1 MIRHSCW
8 LVTDVPVC
16 LALSTHESRG
26 SWLMRSWLCLCD
38 HESRGSWLMRS
49 WLCLCDHESRG
60 SWLMRSWLCLCDH
73 EVVSH
78 DSWGHVS
85 QYSWESWVMTH
96 EIMTVSLWSWES
108 LVMTHEVVSHDSWES
123 WVMTHEVMTVSVWS
137 WELWVMLLFLLPE
150 FAVFCFS
157 SLCLHD
163 EQYLLGFYTSSS
175 GAECTE
181 KLCVSM
187 TSETHLF
194 SLSEVSLSCCHVL
207 RPVGRDSLLCMCEE
221 M

>member
-85 QYSWESWVMTH
+85 QYSWESWVTTH
-96 EIMTVSLWSWES
+96 VSRGSWLMRSWLCLCDHESCWSW
-108 LVMTHEVVSHDSWES
+108 LMRS
-123 WVMTHEVMTVSVWS
+123 WVMTHEVMWVITHESRGSWLMRVVGHDSWGHDCVCVIMRVVGHASFSSAWICCLLFFFPLSAWWAVSARLLYVQFWS
-137 WELWVMLLFLLPE
+137 WVHRE
-150 FAVFCFS
+150 A
-157 SLCLHD
+157 
-163 EQYLLGFYTSSS
+163 
-175 GAECTE
+175 
-181 KLCVSM
+181 LCVHDQWN
-187 TSETHLF
+187 TL
-194 SLSEVSLSCCHVL
+194 V
-207 RPVGRDSLLCMCEE
+207 
-221 M
+221 

>member
-85 QYSWESWVMTH
+85 QYSWESWVTTHVSHESWVMTH

-108 LVMTHEVVSHDSWES
+108 LVMTHESRGSWLMRS
-123 WVMTHEVMTVSVWS
+123 W
-137 WELWVMLLFLLPE
+137 
-150 FAVFCFS
+150 
-157 SLCLHD
+157 LCLCDH
-163 EQYLLGFYTSSS
+163 ESCGSCFFFFCLNLLSSVF
-175 GAECTE
+175 
-181 KLCVSM
+181 LPFVCVMS
-187 TSETHLF
+187 SI
-194 SLSEVSLSCCHVL
+194 C
-207 RPVGRDSLLCMCEE
+207 
-221 M
+221 